1 MAKKPT
7 SSAFVKQL
15 IKQISGNLTE
25 EDTLIPEVAID
36 GTGEMWCW
44 DPANRMHKKIYRGVK
59 AFIIQEDFD
68 DFGRTL
74 IYTLNGEMVCIE
86 PEELLH
92 TGYD

>member
-1 MAKKPT
+1 MAKKHT
-7 SSAFVKQL
+7 SSEFIKRL
-15 IKQISGNLTE
+15 IKQISGELTE
-25 EDTLIPEVAID
+25 EDTLIPEVAIN

-44 DPANRMHKKIYRGVK
+44 DPAARIHKKIYRGVK
-59 AFIIQEDFD
+59 AFILQENFD

-74 IYTLNGEMVCIE
+74 IYTLNGEMVCVE

>member
-1 MAKKPT
+1 MAKKRT
-7 SSAFVKQL
+7 SSEFVKRL
-15 IKQISGNLTE
+15 IKQISGTLTE
-25 EDTLIPEVAID
+25 EDELIPEVAID
-36 GTGEMWCW
+36 GAGEMWCW
-44 DPANRMHKKIYRGVK
+44 DPTTRMHKKIYRGIK

-86 PEELLH
+86 PEELIH

>member
-1 MAKKPT
+1 MAKKHT
-7 SSAFVKQL
+7 SSEFIKRL
-15 IKQISGNLTE
+15 IKQISGELTA

-44 DPANRMHKKIYRGVK
+44 DPAARIHKKIYRGVK
-59 AFIIQEDFD
+59 AFILQENFD

-74 IYTLNGEMVCIE
+74 IYTLNGEMVCVE

>member
-1 MAKKPT
+1 MAKKRT

-15 IKQISGNLTE
+15 IRQISGDLTE
-25 EDTLIPEVAID
+25 EDELIPEVAID
-36 GTGEMWCW
+36 GAGELWCW
-44 DPANRMHKKIYRGVK
+44 DPSSRMHKKIYKGIK
-59 AFIIQEDFD
+59 AFIIQENFD

>member
-1 MAKKPT
+1 MAKKRT
-7 SSAFVKQL
+7 SSAFIKQL
-15 IKQISGNLTE
+15 IKQISGELTE
-25 EDTLIPEVAID
+25 EDELIPEVAIP
-36 GTGEMWCW
+36 GKGEIWCW
-44 DPANRMHKKIYRGVK
+44 DPANRLHKRIYRGIK
-59 AFIIQEDFD
+59 AFILQEDFD

>member
-1 MAKKPT
+1 MAKKRT
-7 SSAFVKQL
+7 SSDFVKKL

-25 EDTLIPEVAID
+25 EDTLIPEVAIE
-36 GTGEMWCW
+36 GSGEMWCW
-44 DPANRMHKKIYRGVK
+44 DPSSRMHKKIYRGIK
-59 AFIIQEDFD
+59 AFILQENFD

>member
-1 MAKKPT
+1 MAKKRT

-25 EDTLIPEVAID
+25 EDVLIPEVAID
-36 GTGEMWCW
+36 GAGEMWCW
-44 DPANRMHKKIYRGVK
+44 DPTTRMHKKIYRGIK

>member
-1 MAKKPT
+1 MAKKRT

-15 IKQISGNLTE
+15 IKQISGKLTE
-25 EDTLIPEVAID
+25 EDELIPEVAI
-36 GTGEMWCW
+36 TGKGDMWCW
-44 DPANRMHKKIYRGVK
+44 DPSNRTHRKISRGIK
-59 AFIIQEDFD
+59 AFILQENFD

-74 IYTLNGEMVCIE
+74 VYTLGGDMVCIE

>member
-1 MAKKPT
+1 MAKKRT
-7 SSAFVKQL
+7 SSEFIKRL
-15 IKQISGNLTE
+15 IKQISGELTA

-44 DPANRMHKKIYRGVK
+44 DPAARIHKKIYRGVK
-59 AFIIQEDFD
+59 AFILQENFD

-74 IYTLNGEMVCIE
+74 IYTLTGEMVCVE

>member
-1 MAKKPT
+1 MAKKRT

-25 EDTLIPEVAID
+25 EDELIPEVAIRGKGD
-36 GTGEMWCW
+36 IWCW
-44 DPANRMHKKIYRGVK
+44 DPANRLHKKIYRGVK
-59 AFIIQEDFD
+59 AFILQENFD

-86 PEELLH
+86 PEELIH